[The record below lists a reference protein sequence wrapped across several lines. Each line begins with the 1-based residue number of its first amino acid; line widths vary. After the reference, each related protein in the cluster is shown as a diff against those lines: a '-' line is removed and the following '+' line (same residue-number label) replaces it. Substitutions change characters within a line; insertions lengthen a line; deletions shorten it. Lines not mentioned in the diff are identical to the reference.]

1 MGHLDKLDISN
12 RVIVSTNRLKK
23 FETVEYRREKLIAN
37 IEEQIELVNLKL
49 LNKPIELNRKRGHQ
63 VITVRPRLWWRIT
76 PDGEV
81 YSEFRYNKISLNLA
95 AKGRTISVKS
105 LKRLPAAYR
114 VVISAIRAGE
124 LDDAIDNAS
133 RKSKA

>member
-49 LNKPIELNRKRGHQ
+49 LNKPIELNRKRGHAC
-63 VITVRPRLWWRIT
+63 
-76 PDGEV
+76 D
-81 YSEFRYNKISLNLA
+81 
-95 AKGRTISVKS
+95 
-105 LKRLPAAYR
+105 
-114 VVISAIRAGE
+114 
-124 LDDAIDNAS
+124 
-133 RKSKA
+133 